1 VCVDFLTRL
10 TNDEVLDHIFSLA
23 PSSRLA
29 ELGMNRTKL
38 NNWAK
43 LAYQLKVI
51 TWDYDPE
58 GIVKHMD
65 VFYTQPLIGKSYIS
79 IFSCPENIVLPF
91 REDILLIVAGIVKAR
106 SMKEW
111 FEDYIRK
118 WEDFV
123 EKGKCNFHV
132 VGGTHRTL
140 ISPPHLG
147 NFWKV
152 LKRVLEE
159 RGL

>member
-1 VCVDFLTRL
+1 
-10 TNDEVLDHIFSLA
+10 
-23 PSSRLA
+23 
-29 ELGMNRTKL
+29 
-38 NNWAK
+38 
-43 LAYQLKVI
+43 
-51 TWDYDPE
+51 
-58 GIVKHMD
+58 
-65 VFYTQPLIGKSYIS
+65 
-79 IFSCPENIVLPF
+79 
-91 REDILLIVAGIVKAR
+91 
-106 SMKEW
+106 MKEW

-123 EKGKCNFHV
+123 EKGECNFRV

-152 LKRVLEE
+152 LKGALEE

>member
-1 VCVDFLTRL
+1 
-10 TNDEVLDHIFSLA
+10 
-23 PSSRLA
+23 
-29 ELGMNRTKL
+29 
-38 NNWAK
+38 
-43 LAYQLKVI
+43 
-51 TWDYDPE
+51 
-58 GIVKHMD
+58 
-65 VFYTQPLIGKSYIS
+65 LI
-79 IFSCPENIVLPF
+79 
-91 REDILLIVAGIVKAR
+91 GIVKAR

-123 EKGKCNFHV
+123 EKGECNFRV

-152 LKRVLEE
+152 LKGALEE